1 MSKYICYDEYGNY
14 TINNCMYLGMDG
26 NPVERTKDSH
36 PYSYDAYVVW
46 QEDSAKGKGNCVYSD
61 RLFQWDTEKYNKS
74 CKKVWGN
81 TGQNFGSRS
90 PKDIEKF
97 LSEYYD
103 KEVKLTMIME
113 GCNVS
118 NGFPYWIFFFE
129 NRRFNNE

>member
-1 MSKYICYDEYGNY
+1 VNDYIIYDDYGNF
-14 TINNCMYLGMDG
+14 TTNCGRVDMDG
-26 NPVERTKDSH
+26 RPVNKNKEQH

-46 QEDSAKGKGNCVYSD
+46 QEDFNKFKGDCVYSD
-61 RLFQWDTEKYNKS
+61 RLFQWDTEKYNES
-74 CKKVWGN
+74 CKKVWCN
-81 TGQNFGSRS
+81 TGQYFSSRN

-129 NRRFNNE
+129 NKRF